1 MYNVTLINLSADAR
15 TAAANGGGNS
25 ERSGVSPD
33 ELRVLLENFCEL
45 DAVQN
50 VTADPEIRIQTRHE
64 NYLVRTGQKKL
75 FLYDVLNREAPAQV
89 LTPAQVIAELDGSA
103 MAARSSAP
111 FLFASMAADAE
122 PELTA
127 VAPPRAELNL
137 PRVIAMTAVAAVLLG
152 AIIYL
157 RASDNPSITSVH
169 LTPVEPT
176 ELEGLRAA
184 LAGVYMTGSQPG
196 QHGIVLTTTGELKI
210 FEVNALAAPG
220 VVYAKGEPGRSGPKL
235 FLATNQPGGLI
246 EVVDNDAL
254 IYCGETYRRIP

>member
-1 MYNVTLINLSADAR
+1 MYNVTFINLSADAR
-15 TAAANGGGNS
+15 TAAANDGVNP
-25 ERSGVSPD
+25 ERRGVAPE
-33 ELRVLLENFCEL
+33 ELRVLLDNFCEL

-89 LTPAQVIAELDGSA
+89 LTPAEVIAELDGSA
-103 MAARSSAP
+103 MAARSTAP
-111 FLFASMAADAE
+111 FMFARMAAIEE
-122 PELTA
+122 PVLAA

-137 PRVIAMTAVAAVLLG
+137 PRLIAMLALAAVLLG

-157 RASDNPSITSVH
+157 RTAGETSSASVH
-169 LTPVEPT
+169 LTPVEST
-176 ELEGLRAA
+176 ELDGLRAA

-196 QHGIVLTTTGELKI
+196 QHGIVLTTTGELKL

-220 VVYAKGEPGRSGPKL
+220 VVYARGELGRSGAKL